1 MSEMAASRQVMKF
14 VAGPPTALWSV
25 SSDGKVQ
32 RSTGAGKTIEL
43 IPVAPGIR
51 FQAIAAS
58 GNDVWAGGKDGALFH
73 SPDAGATWTRIAI
86 NFGGNTV
93 TETIAAIQL
102 HDPQHLTVTTASGSG
117 WISEDSGQHWQKQ
130 P

>member
-32 RSTGAGKTIEL
+32 RSTDSGKTFEP
-43 IPVAPGIR
+43 IPVAHGIR

-58 GNDVWAGGKDGALFH
+58 GNDVWAGGAGGALFH
-73 SPDAGATWTRIAI
+73 SLDAGATWTQVAI

-102 HDPQHLTVTTASGSG
+102 RDPQHLTVTTASGSAL
-117 WISEDSGQHWQKQ
+117 D
-130 P
+130 